1 MAKSREQ
8 CRPSFPGAQPSVVT
22 ASLLETDYCSSLFT
36 APYRRSCNPQ
46 QIGSTFPHSRS
57 KMTDYNM
64 ADAYTEKELLLKH
77 PLRIGLVQNYP
88 FKARWIS
95 ISAIHKKELL
105 MGSVLSGD

>member
-1 MAKSREQ
+1 
-8 CRPSFPGAQPSVVT
+8 
-22 ASLLETDYCSSLFT
+22 
-36 APYRRSCNPQ
+36 
-46 QIGSTFPHSRS
+46 
-57 KMTDYNM
+57 MTDYNM